1 MAKKTS
7 NDSKWTGL
15 ESRFDS
21 SMDSSIDSGIEG
33 SSVIEMDDETR
44 RHNLKGL
51 PIIGK
56 WKRSW
61 QYTVTLVGAIVMF
74 ATSGYLGYTAYKQ
87 NEVVKDMKVANSNI
101 SNLIDLSE
109 KSIVDYAYMSNE
121 SLSKLNN
128 AKRDIEKN
136 IGILRSN
143 ESVNN
148 GAISSIDNYW
158 KLLLQK
164 INVIEGSKEK
174 ISQNKILIDTTLLNL
189 NKNEIILAELIKSTT
204 TRADVGA
211 YKVLYMSQILSD
223 IQSLSKSV
231 TELKAP
237 NSNYDTIIKQIN
249 VYNPIIDKKIDALID
264 AGLPPDV
271 KKVVLSVKED
281 MIMSSNNINS
291 VIQSLQPLI
300 VNLDK
305 IKKPNGTIEL
315 SVGQL
320 KSSITNFESK
330 NVYYNALFAL
340 LSLVLSIFG
349 SILVVMVNA
358 KELSKD
364 LIISEEKRTN
374 LENLALRMAHDVGLI
389 ANGDYTVRVRNMTE
403 TLMPLRESINK
414 LVENYTDKIT
424 SIYNI
429 TNDLRNDN
437 ARYEKLCNDLIEKNN
452 TQNNYKNE
460 LKENKKKHE
469 NLNLNVKSRNI
480 EVSNKLLALLPE
492 FSNATT
498 NLDLYIQTVKEI
510 DSKKD
515 TIKNKS
521 VKLEENFNNIKK
533 GLSKLINCCEFME
546 TLSLNSEMISQRSH
560 ENNVSKSFNRIAEDF
575 NNKAEEIK
583 NECNSMVIY
592 LDDTK
597 NELFSI
603 NKNSEDIERYT
614 KDTDSYFNSIK
625 KIFPEIY
632 NLLLILKN
640 NQSTYKQEGAQLAE
654 IIEAD
659 EDLILEMEELI
670 RQVENYLTEVKEL
683 NKLNKIRT
691 ADMQSSVRF
700 IEQLKK

>member
-625 KIFPEIY
+625 KIFPTIY

-640 NQSTYKQEGAQLAE
+640 NQNTYKQEGAQLAE
-654 IIEAD
+654 IVEAD